1 MGYSRVDAMATKKKV
16 KKFVRYKEGAEMY
29 SMCQSKFERMARE
42 AKATYKLDKLVLVN
56 TELFEKYLETF
67 RIVEQYVMVADTEK
81 VIIQNNT

>member
-1 MGYSRVDAMATKKKV
+1 MGHSRADAMATKKKV

-56 TELFEKYLETF
+56 TELFEKYLEIF
-67 RIVEQYVMVADTEK
+67 RIVE
-81 VIIQNNT
+81 

>member
-1 MGYSRVDAMATKKKV
+1 MGYSRADVTTTKNKV
-16 KKFVRYKEGAEMY
+16 RKKFVRYKEGAEMY

-67 RIVEQYVMVADTEK
+67 RIVE
-81 VIIQNNT
+81 

>member
-1 MGYSRVDAMATKKKV
+1 MGYSRAEAKATKQKV

-42 AKATYKLDKLVLVN
+42 VKATYKLNKLVLVN

-67 RIVEQYVMVADTEK
+67 RIVE
-81 VIIQNNT
+81 

>member
-1 MGYSRVDAMATKKKV
+1 
-16 KKFVRYKEGAEMY
+16 MY

-56 TELFEKYLETF
+56 TELFEKYLESF
-67 RIVEQYVMVADTEK
+67 RIVEQSIVTDTEK